1 MKKIVAVLLVA
12 ISLLFSI
19 NFAFADSV
27 PLSSTQWVLPSNG
40 FGGGSRANSVD
51 TVLPYSD
58 MASLLSSVNSGLKS
72 GAYSGFTGKA
82 RISYTGSFY
91 FITLVSDGDTYWL
104 CNGSGGRYRTE
115 PENITTDSTTTTP
128 STNAPTTT
136 PSTTEAGNGAN
147 GTYIPTH
154 SAASNDTGLL
164 RQIAQYTHEIW
175 FWADLINDNLR
186 DVRRYLFMVYSNVG
200 RFVDGMNNIT
210 KGIYRQIDL
219 LSGYLPRLDDI
230 YNRLFQIQSAA
241 WASVDVEN
249 RLLYS
254 LEGLA
259 SNISGVIV
267 DGAVKVTSSPDP
279 AVAEAIT
286 GIQNT
291 LTSVI
296 SNGKV
301 LVDNSDVVS
310 AIQSIPAYDD
320 SALVSAV
327 TTISNQITE
336 QFGEY
341 DSAYAFPNFYGQSTS
356 NNKTISGVLPSA
368 FSSINP
374 GSRKLLYSPSSTLT
388 LSKELLYT
396 GSGTR
401 QSVFCVPYTDLTYGL
416 GYRLDYKFWFPST
429 QTSSRVE
436 TVQYPKVS
444 LTDYSGRTLT
454 KNAYTGSVRV
464 PPRSNYA
471 YASSYYF
478 PRWDAS
484 GNWLGWSGLNDTFQW
499 TSSDYEPSKRVYLT
513 PPESG
518 TYYIYGTSDAA
529 IPVVYASRFTGFLQS
544 QTDRVVNAV
553 GSIPAPTDY
562 TTQLTA
568 VTGRMDDIL
577 AQLQSTSGSATCEH
591 TYSQHM
597 EQEATCILPGLM
609 ISTCSKCG
617 DSSSE
622 IVDPLGHDWQCTSHV
637 DAVTDPD
644 TGEET
649 SSAYDIYTCSRCG
662 DTYEDHTG
670 TGAPDED
677 YSNTTI
683 SQLVVKVFSKLGTF
697 AGKLLGSVVHL
708 FDKAVNAVDDLASKF
723 NDYVEQIKG
732 FGENYPIWLSG
743 FWGIIPAEL
752 QVALTFAVICMAL
765 GVVGKKLFFS

>member
-1 MKKIVAVLLVA
+1 MSTCVFRKRLTFVFAIVILI
-12 ISLLFSI
+12 ISCIVPVS
-19 NFAFADSV
+19 ADSYYDDQIDSIYNNLLTWCIKPDIV
-27 PLSSTQWVLPSNG
+27 NDEEDEFVAALHHIQSVWRTSLDTRKLVTYDTLQQVYSRLLSHSIPCEIVRSRGASEGYYIRGTGTISIWNGKGRYSIDRTWFSDTDGSIFYAKLPDNGKEPGSSTV
-40 FGGGSRANSVD
+40 
-51 TVLPYSD
+51 
-58 MASLLSSVNSGLKS
+58 
-72 GAYSGFTGKA
+72 
-82 RISYTGSFY
+82 
-91 FITLVSDGDTYWL
+91 
-104 CNGSGGRYRTE
+104 
-115 PENITTDSTTTTP
+115 P

-310 AIQSIPAYDD
+310 AVQSIPAFDDTDIITAIQSIPAYDD

-341 DSAYAFPNFYGQSTS
+341 ESTYSFPSFYSQSTS
-356 NNKTISGVLPSA
+356 SNKTISGVSSSA

-374 GSRKLLYSPSSTLT
+374 GSRKLLYSPSSALT
-388 LSKELLYT
+388 LSKDLVY
-396 GSGTR
+396 SGGGIC
-401 QSVFCVPYTDLTYGL
+401 QAVYCSPYISQTYGL
-416 GYRLDYKFWFPST
+416 GYQLNFTFRFSYT
-429 QTSSRVE
+429 QNTSRSE
-436 TVQYPKVS
+436 TVQFPKFS
-444 LTDYSGRTLT
+444 FTDFSGKTLT
-454 KNAYTGSVRV
+454 KNPYTGSVRV

-484 GNWLGWSGLNDTFQW
+484 DNWLGWSGQNDTFQF
-499 TSSDYEPSKRVYLT
+499 SSSSYEPSKRVYLT

-518 TYYIYGTSDAA
+518 TYYIYGTSDTA

-562 TTQLTA
+562 TSQLTA
-568 VTGRMDDIL
+568 VVEKLDAL
-577 AQLQSTSGSATCEH
+577 ANKSAVDLTTIESTLSTISDKLDNTASDVNNTIINITNDNDYFSVFYITDGDGNTQS
-591 TYSQHM
+591 
-597 EQEATCILPGLM
+597 
-609 ISTCSKCG
+609 
-617 DSSSE
+617 
-622 IVDPLGHDWQCTSHV
+622 
-637 DAVTDPD
+637 VTDFA
-644 TGEET
+644 G
-649 SSAYDIYTCSRCG
+649 AL
-662 DTYEDHTG
+662 
-670 TGAPDED
+670 TGA
-677 YSNTTI
+677 S
-683 SQLVVKVFSKLGTF
+683 
-697 AGKLLGSVVHL
+697 GKLLSLLYRLVFADALGSV
-708 FDKAVNAVDDLASKF
+708 DGDLGNMEDFFTSEEPPPATAAMNGDTAPANEVIDVWAS
-723 NDYVEQIKG
+723 
-732 FGENYPIWLSG
+732 
-743 FWGIIPAEL
+743 
-752 QVALTFAVICMAL
+752 
-765 GVVGKKLFFS
+765 

>member
-40 FGGGSRANSVD
+40 FGGGSRANPVD

-58 MASLLSSVNSGLKS
+58 MASLLNFVNSGLKS

-164 RQIAQYTHEIW
+164 KQIAQYTHEIW

-320 SALVSAV
+320 STLVSAV

-341 DSAYAFPNFYGQSTS
+341 ESTYSFPSFYSQSTS
-356 NNKTISGVLPSA
+356 SNKTISGVSSSA

-562 TTQLTA
+562 TSQLTA

-577 AQLQSTSGSATCEH
+577 AQLQSTSGSATCDH

>member
-1 MKKIVAVLLVA
+1 MLHTIFFKLHKTLFRPLCVAV
-12 ISLLFSI
+12 
-19 NFAFADSV
+19 
-27 PLSSTQWVLPSNG
+27 
-40 FGGGSRANSVD
+40 
-51 TVLPYSD
+51 
-58 MASLLSSVNSGLKS
+58 
-72 GAYSGFTGKA
+72 
-82 RISYTGSFY
+82 
-91 FITLVSDGDTYWL
+91 
-104 CNGSGGRYRTE
+104 
-115 PENITTDSTTTTP
+115 
-128 STNAPTTT
+128 
-136 PSTTEAGNGAN
+136 
-147 GTYIPTH
+147 
-154 SAASNDTGLL
+154 
-164 RQIAQYTHEIW
+164 
-175 FWADLINDNLR
+175 
-186 DVRRYLFMVYSNVG
+186 
-200 RFVDGMNNIT
+200 
-210 KGIYRQIDL
+210 
-219 LSGYLPRLDDI
+219 
-230 YNRLFQIQSAA
+230 
-241 WASVDVEN
+241 ASVALVFSCIVPAQAVDPV
-249 RLLYS
+249 S
-254 LEGLA
+254 IAGLA
-259 SNISGVIV
+259 ISGVSLAKDVIQTYLDDSASNAEKQAALQGYKDHWISKDSISDKCFLTYDALCQIV
-267 DGAVKVTSSPDP
+267 IDLNNAGQPAKISSVTLGSNNVEYYVVKACGPFGYTSVQSQFGFGATSIWNNYGLFYSTSNRVLFCAQVNTDLSLDNCLTQLRLIQTNVVTIKNNLVNTIGSNLESLLTTCNTISTKLD
-279 AVAEAIT
+279 
-286 GIQNT
+286 T

-310 AIQSIPAYDD
+310 AVQSIPAFDDTDIITAIQSIPAYDD

-341 DSAYAFPNFYGQSTS
+341 ESTYSFPSFYSQSTS
-356 NNKTISGVLPSA
+356 SNKTISGVSSSA

-374 GSRKLLYSPSSTLT
+374 GSRKLLYSPSSALT
-388 LSKELLYT
+388 LSKDLVY
-396 GSGTR
+396 SGGGIC
-401 QSVFCVPYTDLTYGL
+401 QAVYCSPYISQTYGL
-416 GYRLDYKFWFPST
+416 GYQLNFTFRFSYT
-429 QTSSRVE
+429 QNTSRSE
-436 TVQYPKVS
+436 TVQFPKFS
-444 LTDYSGRTLT
+444 FTDFSGKTLT
-454 KNAYTGSVRV
+454 KNPYTGSVRV

-484 GNWLGWSGLNDTFQW
+484 GNWLGWSGQNDTFQW
-499 TSSDYEPSKRVYLT
+499 TSSTYEPSKRVYLT

-518 TYYIYGTSDAA
+518 TYYIYGTSDTA

-562 TTQLTA
+562 TSQLTA

-697 AGKLLGSVVHL
+697 AGKLLGSVVRL

-732 FGENYPIWLSG
+732 FGENYPTWLSG